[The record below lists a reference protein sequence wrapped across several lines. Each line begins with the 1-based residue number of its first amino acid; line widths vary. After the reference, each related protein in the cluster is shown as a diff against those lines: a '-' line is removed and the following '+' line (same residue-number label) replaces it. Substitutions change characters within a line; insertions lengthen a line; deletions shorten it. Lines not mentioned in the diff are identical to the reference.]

1 LNVWKVAEL
10 NTNRE
15 INFYLRYEYEESLH
29 QNGIRESQQ
38 QARNEEKSFLS
49 QTFYQHLWK
58 DITFWTK

>member
-49 QTFYQHLWK
+49 QTFYQHL
-58 DITFWTK
+58 